1 MEKIPGFEDDE
12 MEIIEMFLEQNK
24 SIREIALQKP
34 TFGRTKINNLLNRY
48 GNISEENSNRVMIAR
63 YNQKNHTKVT
73 SVKEVD
79 TKPLEEEQIEEA
91 YRKIVLEGITLTEIS
106 SILGRNKDAVK
117 KAIIDFLED
126 KSDIEEFK
134 KTLKENQEKASK
146 GERKRF
152 LALSE
157 DERKDEIFEKL
168 NNRRVARGRP
178 QYSKELLERKY
189 DRLLYYLYEKRNSK
203 IAHQEGEELSIEDIQ
218 CMMYEFPTL
227 LSMSLSNKI
236 KPIIDVL
243 DNEILDY
250 RRTNKILRDNPS
262 ILGTAI
268 SRIRLQ
274 INILEST
281 GNLSYA
287 IKRPRIFRTSPELMY
302 ALVKQSESQ
311 NRNDNPFITRQR
323 IPGRYGVTA
332 EELMKMHD
340 VKQEYGDDEYFD
352 GR

>member
-1 MEKIPGFEDDE
+1 MKKIPGFEDDE

-24 SIREIALQKP
+24 SIREIALQK
-34 TFGRTKINNLLNRY
+34 TDFGRTKINNLLNRY

-79 TKPLEEEQIEEA
+79 IKPLEEEQIEEA

-106 SILGRNKDAVK
+106 SILGRNRDAVK

-134 KTLKENQEKASK
+134 KTLKEN
-146 GERKRF
+146 
-152 LALSE
+152 
-157 DERKDEIFEKL
+157 
-168 NNRRVARGRP
+168 RRIAKGRP

-203 IAHQEGEELSIEDIQ
+203 ITHQEEELSIEDIQ
-218 CMMYEFPTL
+218 CMMYEFPTM

-243 DNEILDY
+243 DNA
-250 RRTNKILRDNPS
+250 S

-281 GNLSYA
+281 GNLNYA

-311 NRNDNPFITRQR
+311 NRNDNPFITKQR

-340 VKQEYGDDEYFD
+340 VRQEYGDDEYFD